1 MKVFAYQPSYD
12 RIASR
17 VAEIAT
23 DIDDKITPVL
33 IQADGSVQTSG
44 APTPLDDVQFDV
56 AWASSELFLHGPA
69 RDAFR
74 LLQGAK
80 DLKWFQS
87 GAAGFDHPLFARI
100 AAGGTIM
107 TRSDAQ
113 GVSIAEYILA
123 RVLEVIRLAAESRQ
137 LQTQSK
143 WQRQFFGDLYGKT
156 WLIVGMGAIG
166 NATAQRAK
174 AFGTNIIGVRR
185 NPTGRE
191 AADKMI
197 RPDEVIEHLP
207 GADIV
212 VLTTPLTDETR
223 HMVNDDFLA
232 AMKPGSIFVNVGRGG
247 LVDEAALLKSLPDNR
262 PATAILDVFETE
274 PLPEDNPL
282 WLNDQVLI
290 TSHCAAE
297 SPMTWARGDDLFV
310 ENLRH
315 YVAGTPMRLV
325 VEGLAD
331 E

>member
-1 MKVFAYQPSYD
+1 MKIFAYQPSYD
-12 RIASR
+12 RIAAR
-17 VAEIAT
+17 VE
-23 DIDDKITPVL
+23 DIDADITPVL
-33 IQADGSVQTSG
+33 IQADGSVQTAG
-44 APTPLDDVQFDV
+44 VATDTDDVKFDV

-74 LLQGAK
+74 LLQGAQQ
-80 DLKWFQS
+80 LKWFQS
-87 GAAGFDHPLFARI
+87 GAAGFDHPMFGRI

-123 RVLEVIRLAAESRQ
+123 RVLEVVRLAGESRQ
-137 LQTQSK
+137 LQAQSK
-143 WQRQFFGDLYGKT
+143 WQRQFFGDVYGTT
-156 WLIVGMGAIG
+156 WLIIGMGAIG
-166 NATAQRAK
+166 NATAERAK
-174 AFGTNIIGVRR
+174 VFGTKVIGVRR
-185 NPTGRE
+185 SPTGEE
-191 AADKMI
+191 AADLMI
-197 RPDEVIEHLP
+197 RPDQITDHLAD
-207 GADIV
+207 ADIV

-232 AMKPGSIFVNVGRGG
+232 GMKPGSIFVNVGRGG
-247 LVDEAALLKSLPDNR
+247 LVDEAALLKSLPNNR

-274 PLPEDNPL
+274 PLPADNPL
-282 WLNDQVLI
+282 WQHDQVLI